1 MAKLADEPRDIVWQ
15 TRSSEPT
22 AYENAL
28 GDALERILADGVHDL
43 PGICG
48 RLNEIG
54 VKAADGSAWT
64 ESVFQAQMKRFG
76 S

>member
-1 MAKLADEPRDIVWQ
+1 MAALADEPRDIVWQ

-28 GDALERILADGVHDL
+28 GDALERILGDGVHDL
-43 PGICG
+43 AGICG
-48 RLNEIG
+48 RLNEVG
-54 VKAADGSAWT
+54 VKAPDGSVWT
-64 ESVFQAQMKRFG
+64 ESMFEAEIKRFG